1 MFLLHIFSVVH
12 LEEPLHTTTRRYTPS
27 DTPVT
32 TAASTTTVAAEAALW
47 ITVNTVMIISDY
59 KARAKAP
66 FQTYKILVKYTERK
80 LIFLQVRKGEKH
92 EKSPFW

>member
-32 TAASTTTVAAEAALW
+32 TAASTTTVAAEAAL
-47 ITVNTVMIISDY
+47 
-59 KARAKAP
+59 
-66 FQTYKILVKYTERK
+66 
-80 LIFLQVRKGEKH
+80 
-92 EKSPFW
+92 